1 MSITDTLRE
10 AASRFSLDDLSQAYS
25 DAEDIQSIVS
35 NALHWRSNT
44 EDQEDALTAI
54 EEEVEGNMI
63 HDITEAIGNGWADDG
78 YEVPVARLL
87 ERLLYQFETVVDDL
101 APELTEVTA

>member
-25 DAEDIQSIVS
+25 DAEGMRSIVS

-44 EDQEDALTAI
+44 EDQDDALTAI
-54 EEEVEGNMI
+54 DEEVEGNML

-78 YEVPVARLL
+78 YEEDVSSLL
-87 ERLLYQFETVVDDL
+87 EALLYSLEVVISNHEAEL
-101 APELTEVTA
+101 AEVTA